1 MQAGARS
8 KLGVVLASAATFAA
22 LLASYSAF
30 RPVRDALIL
39 DRNPDSLPWLWL
51 GTFVVISIVSPT
63 WSALLARRAPRR
75 FVALAFHA
83 FAACAIVFFAVM
95 RAGIAPVV
103 VGRVFY
109 VWSAVFN
116 LFVIS
121 IFWSLL
127 ADLLGPATARQL
139 YGPIAAGG
147 TIGAFCGPLLTQL
160 LVRAITPPGVVLMS
174 ALFLELAV
182 VGVFWVRRAATG
194 LDPDTSAAPDA
205 PPAQSDAPIARGGPF
220 TGIGHVARSPYLSAI
235 VGYVLCTA
243 CVATFLYLAQARI
256 VYDAKLDLT
265 TRTRFFASIDVST
278 QAAAFVLQILIA
290 APAIRWLGPGIVL
303 CILPI
308 AQAVGLSV
316 VALAP
321 SLAAIAVVQVIG
333 KSATHGLTRPARE
346 LLFTVVTRD
355 EKYRGKNAI
364 DTIGYRIGDLA
375 SSWLNKGLAALGSG
389 ALALATI
396 PLVAIW
402 LGLAAIIGFGF
413 RRRVTQPPTQPPAEA
428 PTEASVEASTKA
440 STEALAKETA

>member
-1 MQAGARS
+1 MDPHART
-8 KLGVVLASAATFAA
+8 KLGVAGAATFAA

-51 GTFVVISIVSPT
+51 GTFVVISIVSPA

-75 FVALAFHA
+75 FVALAFHV

-95 RAGIAPVV
+95 RAGIAPLV

-127 ADLLGPATARQL
+127 ADLLGPATARLL

-160 LVRAITPPGVVLMS
+160 LVGVITPPGVVLLS

-182 VGVFWVRRAATG
+182 VGVLWVRRAAAG
-194 LDPDTSAAPDA
+194 LSPGTSAALDA
-205 PPAQSDAPIARGGPF
+205 PPAAADAPIARGGPF

-243 CVATFLYLAQARI
+243 CAATFLYLAQARI

-265 TRTRFFASIDVST
+265 ARTRFFASIDVWT
-278 QAAAFVLQILIA
+278 QAGAFVLQTVIA
-290 APAIRWLGPGIVL
+290 APAIRWLGPGLVL
-303 CILPI
+303 CVLPI
-308 AQAVGLSV
+308 AQAAGLSV

-333 KSATHGLTRPARE
+333 KAATHGLTRPARE

-355 EKYRGKNAI
+355 EKYRAKNAI

-375 SSWLNKGLAALGSG
+375 SSWLNKGLAALGAG
-389 ALALATI
+389 ALAIATF

-402 LGLAAIIGFGF
+402 LGLAAVIGVGF
-413 RRRVTQPPTQPPAEA
+413 RRRVAQLPAEA
-428 PTEASVEASTKA
+428 PDGASGD
-440 STEALAKETA
+440 ALAKEAT

>member
-1 MQAGARS
+1 MDPRART
-8 KLGVVLASAATFAA
+8 KLGVAGAATFAA

-51 GTFVVISIVSPT
+51 GTFVVISIVSPA

-75 FVALAFHA
+75 FVTLAFHV

-160 LVRAITPPGVVLMS
+160 LVRAIAPPGVVLMS

-182 VGVFWVRRAATG
+182 VGVFRVRRAAAG
-194 LDPDTSAAPDA
+194 LDPGTSAAPDT
-205 PPAQSDAPIARGGPF
+205 PPARSDAPIARGGPF
-220 TGIGHVARSPYLSAI
+220 TGIGDVARSPYLSTI

-243 CVATFLYLAQARI
+243 CAATFLYLAQARI
-256 VYDAKLDLT
+256 VYDAGLDVT
-265 TRTRFFASIDVST
+265 TRTRFFASIEVWT
-278 QAAAFVLQILIA
+278 QAAAFVLQTLIA
-290 APAIRWLGPGIVL
+290 APAIRWLGPGLVL
-303 CILPI
+303 CALPI
-308 AQAVGLSV
+308 AQAAGLSV

-355 EKYRGKNAI
+355 EKYRAKNAI

-375 SSWLNKGLAALGSG
+375 SSWLNKGLAALGAG
-389 ALALATI
+389 ALAIATF

-402 LGLAAIIGFGF
+402 LGLAAIIGVGF
-413 RRRVTQPPTQPPAEA
+413 RRRVTQPPAETPPEA
-428 PTEASVEASTKA
+428 PGDASG
-440 STEALAKETA
+440 EALAKEPT